1 MDANQRDQK
10 QGARTAT
17 CLFHPNARQRND
29 GKSIWSEGKGR
40 RTYARAH
47 PRADACTLRSTCF
60 WKSNVAFML
69 FGFILSWGFYQHPLR
84 HSFCSFL
91 PTNKVGGRLLTRINN
106 SRIFFL
112 LQLVMKG
119 SLCSHSRSSSPPRVP
134 TERAERAHHVL
145 FVVPVTPQM
154 SQGKTAS
161 IPTRL
166 FPPDFWN
173 SRAGSRGS
181 SSGEPGESA
190 ASLPSW

>member
-69 FGFILSWGFYQHPLR
+69 FGFILSLGFYQHPLR
-84 HSFCSFL
+84 HSLCSFL
-91 PTNKVGGRLLTRINN
+91 PPNKVGGRLLTRINN

-119 SLCSHSRSSSPPRVP
+119 SLRSHSRSSSPPSCSHRESWVCP
-134 TERAERAHHVL
+134 PC
-145 FVVPVTPQM
+145 VVCGTCYPSNESRKD
-154 SQGKTAS
+154 SQYSHTAFPS
-161 IPTRL
+161 RL
-166 FPPDFWN
+166 L
-173 SRAGSRGS
+173 
-181 SSGEPGESA
+181 E
-190 ASLPSW
+190 